1 MICFGKAIS
10 GPVTNSAV
18 EMFNLHSLIIGFCS
32 AVANTMMWST
42 VFCLISPL
50 KQQWNNCKELL
61 PAAQTVIFVIVTLF
75 YRWATHILGTESTAF
90 QLAAQILNH
99 REHCSMFKNTRQL
112 RWLRLAVWC
121 KKISVWCNEVVKL
134 VCLSYRPN
142 YYWNELAGHSSSHS
156 RTSHIKIQ
164 IHIPG
169 WNSFLLTAWVNNVH
183 SLW

>member
-32 AVANTMMWST
+32 AVANTMLWST

-61 PAAQTVIFVIVTLF
+61 PVAQNVIFVIVTLF
-75 YRWATHILGTESTAF
+75 CRWVTPILGTESTAF

-99 REHCSMFKNTRQL
+99 REHRTLFKNTRQL
-112 RWLRLAVWC
+112 RWLRLPVTRQDKCLSGVMRWL
-121 KKISVWCNEVVKL
+121 SWF
-134 VCLSYRPN
+134 CLSYRPN
-142 YYWNELAGHSSSHS
+142 CYWNKLAGHSSSHS
-156 RTSHIKIQ
+156 RPSHVKMQ
-164 IHIPG
+164 IT
-169 WNSFLLTAWVNNVH
+169 FLVEIIF
-183 SLW
+183 SLLHG